1 MQSNLGSTSTNL
13 LEVRCDRCG
22 AKAAVRSGRDYLC
35 PTCAELSAVGSP
47 DHGLVMCDVC
57 DRESLVRLGEQFL
70 CASCAMDVLRESVE
84 DLDAVAG
91 ARSADQMV
99 REGTMQLVDA
109 AAAHHQALA
118 RSMKRARDTDECV
131 RRVEA
136 GAVLFNVWAF
146 SFDARLEDLEEQ
158 NRALR
163 LVVRELATRG
173 RVPLAR
179 TSGVGFAPWV
189 SGTRNA
195 GSSRHHGTESGGAPS
210 AGRGNRRASP
220 S

>member
-1 MQSNLGSTSTNL
+1 MRPNNTRPLSNDLID
-13 LEVRCDRCG
+13 VRCARCG
-22 AKAAVRSGRDYLC
+22 AKACVRSGRDYLC

-47 DHGLVMCDVC
+47 DHALVMCDLC

-70 CASCAMDVLRESVE
+70 CASCAMDVLREGVE
-84 DLDAVAG
+84 DLDAVAR
-91 ARSADQMV
+91 ARSADQIEILTWGEPETVLAHGLEVGRMV

-118 RSMKRARDTDECV
+118 RSMKRAREAAECV
-131 RRVEA
+131 RCVEA

-163 LVVRELATRG
+163 LVVRELERH
-173 RVPLAR
+173 VAR
-179 TSGVGFAPWV
+179 IPIVRTPA
-189 SGTRNA
+189 
-195 GSSRHHGTESGGAPS
+195 
-210 AGRGNRRASP
+210 
-220 S
+220 

>member
-1 MQSNLGSTSTNL
+1 MQSNPRSTSNGL

-22 AKAAVRSGRDYLC
+22 AKAGVRSGRQYLC
-35 PTCAELSAVGSP
+35 TACAELSAFRSP
-47 DHGLVMCDVC
+47 DHALVVCDLC

-84 DLDAVAG
+84 DFEPVAG
-91 ARSADQMV
+91 ARSPDPVEILTSGEPETVLAHGLEVGRMV

-118 RSMKRARDTDECV
+118 RSMKRARDTAECV

-146 SFDARLEDLEEQ
+146 SFDARLDDLEEQ

-163 LVVRELATRG
+163 LILHELEQHMAAF
-173 RVPLAR
+173 P
-179 TSGVGFAPWV
+179 
-189 SGTRNA
+189 
-195 GSSRHHGTESGGAPS
+195 
-210 AGRGNRRASP
+210 
-220 S
+220 

>member
-1 MQSNLGSTSTNL
+1 MRPNDTRPVPNDL
-13 LEVRCDRCG
+13 LEIRCERCG
-22 AKAAVRSGRDYLC
+22 AKASVRNGREYLC
-35 PTCAELSAVGSP
+35 PTCAGLSADGSP
-47 DHGLVMCDVC
+47 DHALVMCDLC

-70 CASCAMDVLRESVE
+70 CARCAMDVLRESVE
-84 DLDAVAG
+84 DLDAA
-91 ARSADQMV
+91 ASDRSADAIEILTWGEPETVLAHGLEVGRMV

-118 RSMKRARDTDECV
+118 RSMKRAPDTAECV

-163 LVVRELATRG
+163 LVVQELE
-173 RVPLAR
+173 
-179 TSGVGFAPWV
+179 
-189 SGTRNA
+189 
-195 GSSRHHGTESGGAPS
+195 RHGAAFP
-210 AGRGNRRASP
+210 
-220 S
+220 

>member
-1 MQSNLGSTSTNL
+1 MQSNPRSTSNGL

-22 AKAAVRSGRDYLC
+22 AKASVRSGREYLC
-35 PTCAELSAVGSP
+35 TVCAELSAFGSP
-47 DHGLVMCDVC
+47 DHALVVCDLC

-84 DLDAVAG
+84 DFEPVAG
-91 ARSADQMV
+91 ARSPDPIEILTSGEPETVLAHGLEVGRMV

-118 RSMKRARDTDECV
+118 RSMKRARDTAECV

-146 SFDARLEDLEEQ
+146 SFDARLDDLEEQ

-163 LVVRELATRG
+163 LILHELEQHMAAF
-173 RVPLAR
+173 P
-179 TSGVGFAPWV
+179 
-189 SGTRNA
+189 
-195 GSSRHHGTESGGAPS
+195 
-210 AGRGNRRASP
+210 
-220 S
+220 

>member
-1 MQSNLGSTSTNL
+1 
-13 LEVRCDRCG
+13 
-22 AKAAVRSGRDYLC
+22 
-35 PTCAELSAVGSP
+35 
-47 DHGLVMCDVC
+47 MCDLC

-70 CASCAMDVLRESVE
+70 CASCAMDVLREGVE

-91 ARSADQMV
+91 ARSADQIEILTWGEPETVLAHGLEVGRMV

-118 RSMKRARDTDECV
+118 RSMKRAREAAECV

-163 LVVRELATRG
+163 LVVRELERH
-173 RVPLAR
+173 VAR
-179 TSGVGFAPWV
+179 IPIVRTPA
-189 SGTRNA
+189 
-195 GSSRHHGTESGGAPS
+195 
-210 AGRGNRRASP
+210 
-220 S
+220 

>member
-1 MQSNLGSTSTNL
+1 MKPTTRSTSTDL
-13 LEVRCDRCG
+13 LEVRCHRCG
-22 AKAAVRSGRDYLC
+22 AKASVRSGREYLC
-35 PTCAELSAVGSP
+35 PPCAELCADASSDLA
-47 DHGLVMCDVC
+47 LVMCDLC

-84 DLDAVAG
+84 DLDAAAG
-91 ARSADQMV
+91 ARSANPVEILTWGEPETVLAHGLEVGRMV

-118 RSMKRARDTDECV
+118 RSMKRARDTAECV

-146 SFDARLEDLEEQ
+146 SFDARLDDLEEE

-163 LVVRELATRG
+163 LILLELEQHMAAF
-173 RVPLAR
+173 P
-179 TSGVGFAPWV
+179 
-189 SGTRNA
+189 
-195 GSSRHHGTESGGAPS
+195 
-210 AGRGNRRASP
+210 
-220 S
+220 

>member
-1 MQSNLGSTSTNL
+1 MEEATAPTLVMPMACCSCKAGFRDKLKGG
-13 LEVRCDRCG
+13 G
-22 AKAAVRSGRDYLC
+22 AWRHRSEQVPGTVEQIRVYLC

-47 DHGLVMCDVC
+47 DHALVMCDLC

-91 ARSADQMV
+91 TRSADQIEILTWGEPETVLAHGLEVGRMV

-109 AAAHHQALA
+109 AASHHQALA
-118 RSMKRARDTDECV
+118 RSMKRARDTAECV

-163 LVVRELATRG
+163 LVVQDLE
-173 RVPLAR
+173 
-179 TSGVGFAPWV
+179 
-189 SGTRNA
+189 
-195 GSSRHHGTESGGAPS
+195 RHVAQFP
-210 AGRGNRRASP
+210 
-220 S
+220 